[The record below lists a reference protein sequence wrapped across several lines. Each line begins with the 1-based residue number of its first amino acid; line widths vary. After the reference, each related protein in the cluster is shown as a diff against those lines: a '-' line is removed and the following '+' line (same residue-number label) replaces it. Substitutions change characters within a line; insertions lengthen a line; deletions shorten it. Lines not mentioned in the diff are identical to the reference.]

1 MGWNTLDDME
11 LAGKKVLLRV
21 DINVPMENG
30 QVSDDTRIQRVVPS
44 VTDILAQGGSPI
56 LLAHFGRPKGQVVPE
71 MSLRPLLSALETA
84 FGVPVVFSRLRLC
97 GRTS

>member
-30 QVSDDTRIQRVVPS
+30 QVSDDTRIQRVPPLP
-44 VTDILAQGGSPI
+44 TGKNAIATATAIPI
-56 LLAHFGRPKGQVVPE
+56 PIA
-71 MSLRPLLSALETA
+71 T
-84 FGVPVVFSRLRLC
+84 RLHDQNKNDNKNQKNIKK
-97 GRTS
+97 